1 MIKKL
6 RRKFVLI
13 AAVSLFVVE
22 FVIVGTINIINHY
35 NINKSADDVIDVLVE
50 NGGGFPELRMIEPPQ
65 PDDMNGE
72 NRPEDFENSTEQRN
86 ESDYRSK
93 TDYHMKDDFKS
104 KNLNEETRYK
114 TRYFVVYFNEENEE
128 ITKVDTGHIAA
139 VTSDQAITY
148 AKEIIAADKENGY
161 SDIYKYRVAD
171 SENGKMIVFVDCRT
185 ELTTAGNF
193 LLISIIIG
201 LGAFLIVLLLIIIF
215 SKRAVKP
222 VIENMEKQKQF
233 ITDAGHELKTPLA
246 IISANTEVIELTSEP
261 NEWTESIKNQVTR
274 LSELIKDLL
283 NMARA
288 EGASSNM
295 TFIDFDVSNAVTET
309 AEPFRTLAETNG
321 KQIELDIDSGLR
333 YYGDEASI
341 KQLVSVLTENAVK
354 YADEGGSIQ
363 VFLKPEGKGIRLS
376 VKNPCAVPPKHPE
389 RLFDRFYRD
398 DSSHSRQDGEKK
410 GGYGIGLSVA
420 ASIVEAHKGRI
431 NCHAKNGYISFNAHL
446 GKVAKQST
454 KKSKKA
460 KNS

>member
-22 FVIVGTINIINHY
+22 LVIVGTINIINHY
-35 NINKSADDVIDVLVE
+35 NIDKGADEVIDVLVE
-50 NGGGFPELRMIEPPQ
+50 NGGGFPELRMIEPPL
-65 PDDMNGE
+65 PDDTDE
-72 NRPEDFENSTEQRN
+72 EHKPETLEDDYHNKA
-86 ESDYRSK
+86 DYRMM
-93 TDYHMKDDFKS
+93 DNFKS

-114 TRYFVVYFNEENEE
+114 TRYFVVFFNDDSGEV
-128 ITKVDTGHIAA
+128 TKVDTGHIAA
-139 VTSDQAITY
+139 VSSEQAIEY
-148 AKEIIAADKENGY
+148 AKEIISANDEKGY
-161 SDIYKYRVAD
+161 SDIYKFRVAD
-171 SENGKMIVFVDCRT
+171 CDNGKMIVFVDCRS
-185 ELTTAGNF
+185 ELSTARNF
-193 LLISIIIG
+193 LLISIVIG
-201 LGAFLIVLLLIIIF
+201 VGAFLIVLLLIIIF

-246 IISANTEVIELTSEP
+246 IISANTEVIELTGEP
-261 NEWTESIKNQVTR
+261 SEWTESIKNQVTR

-288 EGASSNM
+288 EGAANNM
-295 TFIDFDVSNAVTET
+295 SFMDFDISDAVTET
-309 AEPFRTLAETNG
+309 AEPFKTLAETNG
-321 KQIELDIDSGLR
+321 KSIELDIDKELR
-333 YYGDEASI
+333 YYGDEGAV

-354 YADEGGSIQ
+354 YADDGGRIEII
-363 VFLKPEGKGIRLS
+363 LKPEGKGARLS
-376 VKNPCAVPPKHPE
+376 VKNPCAVPPKHPD

-398 DSSHSRQDGEKK
+398 DSSHSRKDGEKK

-431 NCHAKNGYISFNAHL
+431 SCHAKNGYISFNAHL
-446 GKVAKQST
+446 GRVPKQSER
-454 KKSKKA
+454 KKREKKT